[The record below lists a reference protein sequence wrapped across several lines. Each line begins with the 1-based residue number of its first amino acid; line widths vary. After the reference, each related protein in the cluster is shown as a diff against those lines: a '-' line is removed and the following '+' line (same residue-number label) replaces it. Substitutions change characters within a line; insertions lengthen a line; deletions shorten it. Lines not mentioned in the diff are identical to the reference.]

1 MTYLSKSDLSS
12 VSCVI
17 VSENYT
23 VGEHCV
29 CVLKQSS
36 ALSLVPV
43 HLIIIA
49 HVRVPIILTLLG
61 ERSKNV
67 STVKI
72 NCVVS

>member
-29 CVLKQSS
+29 CVSKQSS

-49 HVRVPIILTLLG
+49 HVRVPIILLG

-67 STVKI
+67 STVKV